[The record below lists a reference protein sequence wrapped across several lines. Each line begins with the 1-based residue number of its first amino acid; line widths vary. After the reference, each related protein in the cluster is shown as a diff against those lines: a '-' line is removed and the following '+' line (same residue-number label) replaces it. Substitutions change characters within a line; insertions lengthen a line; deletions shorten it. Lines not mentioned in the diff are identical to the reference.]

1 MREFTKAEIASIA
14 RRHSIDVSD
23 DWSGPAEVWPLCEKM
38 MNAGSVV
45 IIKLDGERISEDDNG
60 KFTVIAM
67 DGLLAGSQIRGDFE
81 TLDEGLCYLIGN
93 YDAITNS
100 IQS

>member
-1 MREFTKAEIASIA
+1 MRSFSKNEISVIA
-14 RRHSIDVSD
+14 RRHSIDVTEN
-23 DWSGPAEVWPLCEKM
+23 WSGPGEVWPLCEKM
-38 MNAGSVV
+38 MDDGCVV
-45 IIKLDGERISEDDNG
+45 IIKLDGERTSEEDNG

-67 DGLLAGSQIRGDFE
+67 DGPLAESQIRGDFE

-100 IQS
+100 VGL